1 MPRVTGHKWD
11 VARGRWR
18 TLLQSVT
25 PPQVFIGSF
34 VFLILF
40 GTVGLK
46 LLPGLYTGEPL
57 SWLDALF
64 TSTSAVC
71 VTGLIVVDTATHF
84 TWAGQAFILV
94 LIQLGGLGMLA
105 FTSLIILA
113 LGRRLSLRE
122 EALSTGT
129 GTVAPHI
136 NPKRLTY
143 DVVRFTLVIEA
154 VGAVF
159 LYMIWAPLLG
169 WKQAVWPAVFHSVSA
184 FCNAGFS
191 TFSDSLI
198 SFQRSPLTLLVISGL
213 IIVGGLGF
221 LTMEEFYL
229 RYRAG
234 RQKAIFRISLHSRI
248 VVVTTAMLLFVG
260 WVMFAVFEWEVTLAG
275 LPLID
280 KLSNALFLSATART
294 AGFNAIDYGKASD
307 SGNLLTIL
315 LMLVGGSPGSTAGG
329 IKTTTFAIIG
339 LVAWSRLRGDDIT
352 TFGNR
357 SIREETTDRAIGVF
371 VMSVAIVTAGVFL
384 LTTTGHPDPKDAT
397 FLARMFEAVS
407 AFCTVGLTMGIT
419 DELSTLGRWTTILLM
434 FLGRVGPLT
443 LAAAITLRRR
453 GDRSFRYAYED
464 VVVG

>member
-1 MPRVTGHKWD
+1 MPRVTSYKWD
-11 VARGRWR
+11 VSPGRWR
-18 TLLQSVT
+18 SILQGVT

-34 VFLILF
+34 VVLILF
-40 GTVGLK
+40 GTLGLK
-46 LLPGLYTGEPL
+46 LLPGLYTGKPL
-57 SWLDALF
+57 NWLDALF

-71 VTGLIVVDTATHF
+71 VTGLVVVDTGTHF
-84 TWAGQAFILV
+84 TWAGQAFILL

-105 FTSLIILA
+105 FASLIILA

-143 DVVRFTLVIEA
+143 DVVRFTFAIEA

-159 LYMIWAPLLG
+159 LYMLWAPLLG
-169 WKQAVWPAVFHSVSA
+169 WKEAFWPAVFHSVSA

-191 TFSDSLI
+191 TFSDSMI
-198 SFQRSPLTLLVISGL
+198 GFQRSPLTLLVISAL

-234 RQKAIFRISLHSRI
+234 RQKAIFRISLHSRM
-248 VVVTTAMLLFVG
+248 VVVTTVALLVVG
-260 WVMFAVFEWEVTLAG
+260 WVLFGIFEWQATLAG
-275 LPLID
+275 LPFFD
-280 KLSNALFLSATART
+280 KVCNAFFLSATART
-294 AGFNAIDYGKASD
+294 AGFNSIDYARATD
-307 SGNLLTIL
+307 SANLLTIL
-315 LMLVGGSPGSTAGG
+315 LMFVGGSPGSTAGG

-339 LVAWSRLRGDDIT
+339 LVAWSRLRGDQIT

-357 SIREETTDRAIGVF
+357 SVREETTDRAIGVF
-371 VMSVAIVTAGVFL
+371 VMSVAIVTIGVFL
-384 LTTTGHPDPKDAT
+384 LTASGHGELGGT
-397 FLARMFEAVS
+397 RFLARMFEAVS
-407 AFCTVGLTMGIT
+407 AFCTVGLSMGIT
-419 DELSTLGRWTTILLM
+419 NELSVAGRWTTILLM
-434 FLGRVGPLT
+434 FFGRVGPLT
-443 LAAAITLRRR
+443 VAAALTLRHR
-453 GDRSFRYAYED
+453 GDRKFRYSYED